1 MLIEEC
7 LDDSDGIEIL
17 EKNPQTYSM
26 CPFMFAAAGDTNELD
41 LVYYLVRRNPLSLL
55 SDYCSDKNTDTD
67 MMCSGKRK
75 REESEWL

>member
-41 LVYYLVRRNPLSLL
+41 LVYYLVVITQLL
-55 SDYCSDKNTDTD
+55 LC
-67 MMCSGKRK
+67 
-75 REESEWL
+75 RENERDDNGQNLVWEISSNLEKLR